1 MRNLTNVGRKAMM
14 PAQQPNESTN
24 RISPRWRD
32 ILDRGLPV
40 AVFFAVAF
48 LIDQATQ
55 QRYSAI
61 WGSAAIVGSVVSVF
75 PAIRP
80 ALLAFG
86 GYGLIWGVF
95 NVGRAVADD
104 TGIAIAGQSA
114 VSSFE
119 AGLFGGILPTRWLQ
133 DRFHDPDRLQP
144 HDIALALVHVS
155 FFVIPFVL
163 GLVVW
168 LYRRTS
174 FGRYCQA
181 TAITFGLG
189 LIGFMLLPTAP
200 PWMSDPDT
208 VTRVTTGSFS
218 PVERSTSS
226 WRDGNALS
234 FEPNHL
240 AALPSVHVAVAVLVF
255 LALRSFSR
263 RWSWVGGGYALAM
276 TLAVVY
282 LGEHFLLDA
291 LLGWVIA
298 LLGWHFSRPSG
309 ARSHRGRSGMLSGR

>member
-1 MRNLTNVGRKAMM
+1 
-14 PAQQPNESTN
+14 
-24 RISPRWRD
+24 
-32 ILDRGLPV
+32 
-40 AVFFAVAF
+40 
-48 LIDQATQ
+48 
-55 QRYSAI
+55 
-61 WGSAAIVGSVVSVF
+61 VF

-86 GYGLIWGVF
+86 GYGLIWGIF
-95 NVGRAVADD
+95 NLGRAVADD
-104 TGIAIAGQSA
+104 AGIAIAGRSA

-119 AGLFGGILPTRWLQ
+119 ARLFGGTLPTQWLQ
-133 DRFHDPDRLQP
+133 DRFHDPDRLQL
-144 HDIALALVHVS
+144 HDVALALVHVS

-189 LIGFMLLPTAP
+189 LIGFVVLPTAA

-226 WRDGNALS
+226 WRDGDALS
-234 FEPNHL
+234 FEPNHI
-240 AALPSVHVAVAVLVF
+240 AALPSVHVAIAVLVF
-255 LALRSFSR
+255 LALRLFSP
-263 RWSWVGGGYALAM
+263 RWLWVGGIYAAAM

-291 LLGWVIA
+291 LIGWVIA

-309 ARSHRGRSGMLSGR
+309 SRPHRGRSGMLSEW